1 MIKFY
6 KNRRN
11 GGGNPLLSFLLVF
24 LLAFLPKSV
33 SAQSYDMANL
43 CYSISGGKATVTGY
57 NPNAIS
63 YTNTKITI
71 PTNTLF
77 GTNDVPV
84 VAIGANAFKNVNTQF
99 FKEIVIQEG
108 VKTIGE
114 SAFASMQE
122 LLKVSLPST
131 ITSIGNNAFS
141 GCRYVETITIAAKT
155 APTLGG
161 GDLSGY
167 GGVKIYI
174 PFGTLS
180 SYQSK
185 WGTSYTYVEAAP
197 GAGEE
202 FTSGDFKYRVNEDG
216 TTATIIGYTG
226 NATELTLGGNVTCNG
241 QSYKVTK
248 TDGTIFTENNT
259 LTTATIA
266 NGITEIGY
274 GLFEK
279 AAALK
284 TVTVPASVTTIGSH
298 VFDNCQKLESVTIE
312 KNSKLTSIGEEA
324 FFGCSSLKEFTIL
337 CTTPSTLG
345 KDALKQLSTDYKIYV
360 PSSAVETYKTAEGWS
375 AYADHIHAAPLQ
387 VGDQFTANN
396 FKYQVESIEPT
407 KTVSIIG
414 YTTSEYS
421 VTINPTVTFE
431 NEEYTITKVG
441 DNAFTNVD
449 LVYLKTN
456 SISEVGT
463 NAFNHIYVPFG
474 SGLDFKNSEVW
485 SSYKDKIK
493 EEEYNEGG
501 LVYTNIS
508 DESTKKVCVDIET
521 LLYENSGTVPQTI
534 TVNNVVYKVTKI
546 SGSSSIEVAYDPII
560 TLPAGIEEIDE
571 NVFQYVRSFAV
582 PHTALS
588 YYQGKWDYHSDKFTI
603 AYSEAKQ
610 LTDATN
616 IADAEGYYET
626 GTLTYNR
633 TFDEAGQYAT
643 LCLPFDTNLSELTSA
658 FETVYV
664 PQGNIIHY
672 TGDADAA
679 LSGKFILL
687 LEKQGA
693 TGTIAAG
700 QPFFVKTKAD
710 AQEVTLQNASETELT
725 ADAAPT
731 ITSMK
736 VLDWDGK
743 TGLMTSNN
751 DIQVSYAGTYKTEE
765 PNGRY
770 TFNTDGSFGIQT
782 EGSIIPFRM
791 QLTVTDNGNTQNAPM
806 FFSIGTGDNATTGI
820 NQIIGS
826 SNTSASTAKVYSI
839 DGRLINT
846 TVSTQGLAK
855 GVYVKNGKKF
865 IIK

>member
-1 MIKFY
+1 
-6 KNRRN
+6 
-11 GGGNPLLSFLLVF
+11 
-24 LLAFLPKSV
+24 
-33 SAQSYDMANL
+33 MANL

-57 NPNAIS
+57 NPNEIS
-63 YTNTKITI
+63 NTNTKITI
-71 PTNTLF
+71 PTTTLF

-99 FKEIVIQEG
+99 FKELVIQEG

-141 GCRYVETITIAAKT
+141 GCRYVETISIAAKT
-155 APTLGG
+155 APTLNEGG
-161 GDLSGY
+161 LSGY

-202 FTSGDFKYRVNEDG
+202 FTSGDFKYQVNEDG

-248 TDGTIFTENNT
+248 TDGIIFDENET
-259 LTTATIA
+259 LVTATILD
-266 NGITEIGY
+266 GVTEIGY
-274 GLFEK
+274 GLFEG

-284 TVTVPASVTTIGSH
+284 TVYIPASVTSIGAH
-298 VFDNCQKLESVTIE
+298 AFDYCQKLEKVTIA
-312 KNSKLTSIGEEA
+312 KGSKLTTIGNNA
-324 FFGCSSLKEFTIL
+324 FDVCSQNLKEITIL
-337 CTTPSTLG
+337 TNTPPTLTKPEG
-345 KDALKQLSTDYKIYV
+345 EYAFDHIPSDCKIYV
-360 PSSAVETYKTAEGWS
+360 PASAVETYKTTWTN
-375 AYADHIHAAPLQ
+375 YANHIHAAPLQ
-387 VGDQFTANN
+387 VGDQFTAGNI
-396 FKYQVESIEPT
+396 KYQVESIDPT

-414 YTTSEYS
+414 AVTNTYSE
-421 VTINPTVTFE
+421 TIYPTVTCE

-441 DNAFTNVD
+441 DNAFANVD
-449 LVYLKTN
+449 LVYLETN
-456 SISEVGT
+456 TISEVGT
-463 NAFNHIYVPFG
+463 NSFNWIYVPFG
-474 SGLDFKNSEVW
+474 SGPDFKNSDVW
-485 SSYKDKIK
+485 SSYTDKIK
-493 EEEYNEGG
+493 EKEYNKGG

-508 DESTKKVCVDIET
+508 DESTKKVCVDIEM
-521 LLYENSGTVPQTI
+521 LFNDYSGGTVPQTI
-534 TVNNVVYKVTKI
+534 TVNNVAYQVTKI
-546 SGSSSIEVAYDPII
+546 SSNYNTEIEYFPTI
-560 TLPAGIEEIDE
+560 TIPAGIEEIDD
-571 NVFQYVRSFAV
+571 NAFQHAGSFAV
-582 PHTALS
+582 PHTELS
-588 YYQGKWDYHSDKFTI
+588 YYQEKWPNHASMFTI
-603 AYSEAKQ
+603 AYSAAKQ
-610 LTDATN
+610 LTDATA
-616 IADAEGYYET
+616 IAEAEGFYEA
-626 GTLTYNR
+626 GTLTYKR

-643 LCLPFDTNLSELTSA
+643 LCLPFETNLSDLTSA
-658 FETVYV
+658 FEAVYL

-672 TGDADAA
+672 TGDADPA

-687 LEKQGA
+687 LEKQEA

-700 QPFFVKTKAD
+700 QPFFVKTD
-710 AQEVTLQNASETELT
+710 AQEVTLKNVSETELK

-731 ITSMK
+731 ATSMK
-736 VLDWDGK
+736 VLDWDGR
-743 TGLMTSNN
+743 TGLMTSNK
-751 DIQVSYAGTYKTEE
+751 DIEVSYAGTYKTEE

-782 EGSIIPFRM
+782 EGSILPFRM
-791 QLTVTDNGNTQNAPM
+791 QLTVANNSISQNAPM
-806 FFSIGTGDNATTGI
+806 LFSIGTGNGSTTGI

-826 SNTSASTAKVYSI
+826 HTASAGKVYSI

-846 TVSTQGLAK
+846 TGSTQGLTK
-855 GVYVKNGKKF
+855 GVYVKNGKK
-865 IIK
+865 IIVK